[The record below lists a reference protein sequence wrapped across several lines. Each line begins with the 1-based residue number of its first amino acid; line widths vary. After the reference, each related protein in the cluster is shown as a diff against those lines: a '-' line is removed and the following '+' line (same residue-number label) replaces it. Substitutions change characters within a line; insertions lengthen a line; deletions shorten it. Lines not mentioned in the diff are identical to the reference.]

1 MKEIVYSG
9 EGDCDNWMDFKD
21 LLIKQLQECDN
32 EYQFHKII
40 IAIWMSVG
48 INPEHTQELRKKI
61 GLKPMS
67 DKEMKRLKKMYE
79 EDEKNDKNKIK

>member
-61 GLKPMS
+61 FYLRVLNSSYNAVMHVTLVIMIS
-67 DKEMKRLKKMYE
+67 
-79 EDEKNDKNKIK
+79 